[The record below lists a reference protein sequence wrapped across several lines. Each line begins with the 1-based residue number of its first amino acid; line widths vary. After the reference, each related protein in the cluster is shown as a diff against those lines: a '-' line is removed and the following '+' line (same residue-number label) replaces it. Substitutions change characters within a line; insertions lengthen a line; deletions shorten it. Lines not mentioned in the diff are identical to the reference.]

1 MINANHWQPQPID
14 LTARFHT
21 YAMKWTPARV
31 TWFVDQRRIMSWPVW
46 ETTNR
51 RMFILFSMYVGGASS
66 PDSSTPEELHTRVDW
81 VRVWQK
87 R

>member
-1 MINANHWQPQPID
+1 
-14 LTARFHT
+14 
-21 YAMKWTPARV
+21 
-31 TWFVDQRRIMSWPVW
+31 VW

-66 PDSSTPEELHTRVDW
+66 PDPSTPEELHTMVDW